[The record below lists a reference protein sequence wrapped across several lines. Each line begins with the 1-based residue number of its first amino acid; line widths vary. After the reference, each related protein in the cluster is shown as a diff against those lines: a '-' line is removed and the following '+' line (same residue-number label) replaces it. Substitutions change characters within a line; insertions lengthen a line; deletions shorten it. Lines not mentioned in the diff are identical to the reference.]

1 MPALSRNFLLHPN
14 ILQCKTH
21 TTRHSPLVRTKRL
34 STYSWY
40 EGHRVEIAHSKW
52 GCNGELKLVNF
63 IGNCFVLFCFC
74 FFVFFPQLIC
84 IRLIPFKLITS
95 CFDFR
100 VIYRHRCY
108 CFFFWQISFDC
119 GGLYFRH
126 IERKYWCRG
135 P

>member
-40 EGHRVEIAHSKW
+40 EGHRVEIALFKMRLQW
-52 GCNGELKLVNF
+52 GVKVSQFYRQLF
-63 IGNCFVLFCFC
+63 CFVLFLFFC
-74 FFVFFPQLIC
+74 FFPQLIC

-100 VIYRHRCY
+100 VIYRHRCN
-108 CFFFWQISFDC
+108 CFFFGKFHLIVDDYIFVT
-119 GGLYFRH
+119 
-126 IERKYWCRG
+126 
-135 P
+135 